1 MKRNYVALLLGLAL
15 TVSSMGVYA
24 SEGTTEAATETTT
37 EATTEA
43 ATAEASKDENADTE
57 AIVGQVTKVSAD
69 SITITKGVLA
79 ADDEETEADTE
90 STTDAE
96 ATTEAASEDTTEAAA
111 EDNPEAVTEAAS
123 SQTSLTLTLT
133 NESLT
138 YNFADDAKLGELA
151 QTENI
156 EVKAADSSSDTS
168 ATEATTEKASEAVSE
183 AATEAASEEDT
194 TEAASEDAT
203 ETGTEVAT
211 EAASEDVTEESVE
224 VSEDGTISITAD
236 GIMEG
241 DIVSIQLNSD
251 GTVASLTIL
260 AYGTGTVVG
269 EADEDTE
276 ISLYEDSTEAAD
288 ASVDT
293 EAATEAVTE

>member
-79 ADDEETEADTE
+79 ADDEETEIDTE
-90 STTDAE
+90 STTNAE
-96 ATTEAASEDTTEAAA
+96 AA
-111 EDNPEAVTEAAS
+111 TEAAS

-156 EVKAADSSSDTS
+156 EVKATDSSSDTS

-203 ETGTEVAT
+203 ETGSEVAT

-293 EAATEAVTE
+293 ETATEAVTE

>member
-111 EDNPEAVTEAAS
+111 EENSEAVTEAAS

-168 ATEATTEKASEAVSE
+168 DTEATTEKASEAVSE
-183 AATEAASEEDT
+183 A
-194 TEAASEDAT
+194 
-203 ETGTEVAT
+203 AT

>member
-111 EDNPEAVTEAAS
+111 EDNSEAVTEAAS

-168 ATEATTEKASEAVSE
+168 ATEATTEK
-183 AATEAASEEDT
+183 
-194 TEAASEDAT
+194 DAT
-203 ETGTEVAT
+203 ETGSEVAT

>member
-43 ATAEASKDENADTE
+43 ATAAASKDESADTE

-79 ADDEETEADTE
+79 ADDEEAEADTE

-96 ATTEAASEDTTEAAA
+96 AATEAVSEDTTEAAT
-111 EDNPEAVTEAAS
+111 EDGSEATTEAAS
-123 SQTSLTLTLT
+123 SQTSFTLTLT

-151 QTENI
+151 QTEDI
-156 EVKAADSSSDTS
+156 EVKAAEA
-168 ATEATTEKASEAVSE
+168 ATEKTSEAVSA
-183 AATEAASEEDT
+183 AATEAASEAS
-194 TEAASEDAT
+194 TEASED
-203 ETGTEVAT
+203 GI
-211 EAASEDVTEESVE
+211 
-224 VSEDGTISITAD
+224 ISITAD

>member
-111 EDNPEAVTEAAS
+111 EENSEAVTEAAS

-183 AATEAASEEDT
+183 AATEAASE
-194 TEAASEDAT
+194 
-203 ETGTEVAT
+203 
-211 EAASEDVTEESVE
+211 DVTEASVE

>member
-1 MKRNYVALLLGLAL
+1 MKKRTQLLAMFLAGA
-15 TVSSMGVYA
+15 VMMAPANVFA
-24 SEGTTEAATETTT
+24 DETETETATEV
-37 EATTEA
+37 A
-43 ATAEASKDENADTE
+43 
-57 AIVGQVTKVSAD
+57 
-69 SITITKGVLA
+69 
-79 ADDEETEADTE
+79 
-90 STTDAE
+90 
-96 ATTEAASEDTTEAAA
+96 
-111 EDNPEAVTEAAS
+111 
-123 SQTSLTLTLT
+123 
-133 NESLT
+133 
-138 YNFADDAKLGELA
+138 
-151 QTENI
+151 
-156 EVKAADSSSDTS
+156 
-168 ATEATTEKASEAVSE
+168 
-183 AATEAASEEDT
+183 

>member
-1 MKRNYVALLLGLAL
+1 MCIR
-15 TVSSMGVYA
+15 
-24 SEGTTEAATETTT
+24 
-37 EATTEA
+37 
-43 ATAEASKDENADTE
+43 D
-57 AIVGQVTKVSAD
+57 
-69 SITITKGVLA
+69 
-79 ADDEETEADTE
+79 
-90 STTDAE
+90 
-96 ATTEAASEDTTEAAA
+96 
-111 EDNPEAVTEAAS
+111 S

-203 ETGTEVAT
+203 ETGSEVAT

>member
-111 EDNPEAVTEAAS
+111 EENSEAVTEAAS

-156 EVKAADSSSDTS
+156 
-168 ATEATTEKASEAVSE
+168 
-183 AATEAASEEDT
+183 
-194 TEAASEDAT
+194 
-203 ETGTEVAT
+203 
-211 EAASEDVTEESVE
+211 
-224 VSEDGTISITAD
+224 
-236 GIMEG
+236 
-241 DIVSIQLNSD
+241 
-251 GTVASLTIL
+251 
-260 AYGTGTVVG
+260 
-269 EADEDTE
+269 
-276 ISLYEDSTEAAD
+276 
-288 ASVDT
+288 
-293 EAATEAVTE
+293 